1 MDNLSYGQ
9 DAEAVALILFVGLV
23 LLLGYGLACWIFDVD
38 PNGESDK
45 WS

>member
-1 MDNLSYGQ
+1 MDSVAYGQ
-9 DAEAVALILFVGLV
+9 DVEAVALILFVGLV